1 MSLISKIETLTPDR
15 LQEIGSKKWS
25 TTPGVIGSTVAEMD
39 FGVSEQIADALRSL
53 LDEGLVSYLPA
64 QRRNDM
70 VNACAGWLR
79 DSYDWEVDAESIRP
93 LPDVLRGLEAVITH
107 FTSPGASVILPT
119 PTHVP
124 FLSVPGQLGRRVVEV
139 PMIEEEDLAYR
150 LDLDGIDAAFAAGAE
165 LLVLCSP
172 HNPIG
177 KVYSRAELDA
187 LAQIVDGH
195 GGRVFS
201 DEIHSPL
208 VFPDHEHV
216 PYPTVSATAASHAIT
231 ATSASKGWN
240 LSGLKCAQLIL
251 SNEADA
257 QRWSEIGFLS
267 EHGAGLFGAVASAA
281 AYEHSRDWLAQV
293 IDYLDESRRLAG
305 ELIARHLPG
314 VRYRPPEG
322 TYLAWLD
329 CRGIGKGDEAA
340 DFFNQQAGVAVN
352 DGAGCGRAGRGHVR
366 LNLATSHAILSETI
380 ERMGDA
386 LAGEG

>member
-1 MSLISKIETLTPDR
+1 MSLKSKIESLTPDR

-25 TTPGVIGSTVAEMD
+25 TAPGVIGSTVAEMD
-39 FGVSEQIADALRSL
+39 FGVSEQITASLRAL

-64 QRRNDM
+64 HRQNEM

-79 DSYDWEVDAESIRP
+79 DAYAWEVEAESIRP

-107 FTSPGASVILPT
+107 YTSVGAAIILPT
-119 PTHVP
+119 PTHAP
-124 FLSVPGQLGRRVVEV
+124 FLSVPGQLGRRVIEV
-139 PMIEEEDLAYR
+139 PMIEQEDHACS
-150 LDLDGIDAAFAAGAE
+150 LDLDGIDAAFSAGAE

-177 KVYSRAELDA
+177 KVYSRSELDA
-187 LAQIVDGH
+187 LAQIVDEH

-208 VFPDHEHV
+208 VFPGHEHV

-257 QRWSEIGFLS
+257 QKWSEIGFLS
-267 EHGAGLFGAVASAA
+267 EHGAGLFGAVATAA
-281 AYEHSRDWLAQV
+281 AYEHSRDWLAEV
-293 IDYLDESRRLAG
+293 IDYLDASRRLAG
-305 ELIARHLPG
+305 DLIARHLPG
-314 VRYRPPEG
+314 VGYRPPEG

-329 CRGIGKGDEAA
+329 CRATGLGDEAA
-340 DFFNQQAGVAVN
+340 EFFNRRAGVAVN
-352 DGAGCGRAGRGHVR
+352 DGATCGEAGRGHVR
-366 LNLATSHAILSETI
+366 LNLATSHAILAETI
-380 ERMGDA
+380 ERMGAA
-386 LAGEG
+386 LAEEG